1 MKITMEK
8 MLFFCLFW
16 WWKGVIFELYDI
28 FNYHHQYKQKCN
40 TYDYFIM
47 GGFLSGGLLNM
58 ITYFIL

>member
-1 MKITMEK
+1 MEK

-40 TYDYFIM
+40 TYDYFII
-47 GGFLSGGLLNM
+47 GGHFVRWAFEYDYLFH
-58 ITYFIL
+58 FIIIS